1 MSTQSASHSHAHRQ
15 VENLFENLPPS
26 LRAEDNEAGWQ
37 LSLEQLARRFE
48 WDWRCVLR
56 DGRFAASSE
65 RVNLL
70 PSCHPNPKMWCR
82 IQGILPRCG
91 AILIENQKIHTLS
104 G

>member
-48 WDWRCVLR
+48 WDWRRASFETAAEPVLGPR
-56 DGRFAASSE
+56 KARTRGRPPQS
-65 RVNLL
+65 V
-70 PSCHPNPKMWCR
+70 
-82 IQGILPRCG
+82 
-91 AILIENQKIHTLS
+91 
-104 G
+104 